1 MKQEYNRAMEQV
13 RLSGE
18 ATDRVLRAMEEKR
31 QGRRRPAKRRWA
43 AAVAVAALV
52 LMTGTAFAVAWRAGV
67 LEAFFQGD
75 TSRLEPYV
83 QTAVDS
89 AENGDY
95 RLTVDSTINDGRTLY
110 AVITVEGLNDRAV
123 ADLKSNR
130 IIAES
135 HRDMWGQD
143 MVDML
148 MEDGGAGPM
157 TFNAYFVD
165 SGESVSG
172 MGSRELAAPSDTSRS
187 WRLEVSMSTADQWPG
202 SGTVGLWL
210 DFMGKGKAVQIPTDV
225 VVETISMDIDR
236 EVPAKQLGGRTVY
249 VQSLEVTPVSFSYV
263 GTWWDEERQ
272 ELLEPLVFFRLTDGQ
287 VMTCAQLGFAY
298 RDRDGISW
306 EDSDYALSKYR
317 GDTVLDLSQIKSII
331 LGDLE
336 FPVDGSA
343 PFHTEV
349 DERLYP
355 FQVELLRYP
364 VSDTYCGYVA
374 DLADLCEKL
383 GADYAWDAETKTAT
397 ATYRGVT
404 VALTA
409 GSSTALVDGAPLE
422 MEAGVWNEQ
431 REEDERFPLPAVEN
445 GGTLAARL
453 SVFSDSWDLAAEEDF
468 VTVGEEEQ
476 AVSFTI
482 TP

>member
-43 AAVAVAALV
+43 AAVAVAAMV

-130 IIAES
+130 VIAES

-187 WRLEVSMSTADQWPG
+187 WRAQINMSDIFREQ
-202 SGTVGLWL
+202 GTGPIVLYL
-210 DFMGKGKAVQIPTDV
+210 DFIGEDYAVQIPTDV
-225 VVETISMDIDR
+225 TVETITLSVGR
-236 EVPAKQLGGRTVY
+236 EVATAPGSGKTAYVDALELSPISLTYVGDPVDDNNTDIPPLFFRRADGTVTTRTQLGLSHRRTEDPPEAQYATLIYQTDV
-249 VQSLEVTPVSFSYV
+249 PMAP
-263 GTWWDEERQ
+263 EEFTS
-272 ELLEPLVFFRLTDGQ
+272 V
-287 VMTCAQLGFAY
+287 
-298 RDRDGISW
+298 
-306 EDSDYALSKYR
+306 
-317 GDTVLDLSQIKSII
+317 I
-331 LGDLE
+331 LGDTEIPL
-336 FPVDGSA
+336 DGGE

-364 VSDTYCGYVA
+364 VADTYCGYVA

-383 GADYAWDAETKTAT
+383 GADYTWDAETKTAT

-409 GSSTALVDGAPLE
+409 GSSTALVDGEPLE

-468 VTVGEEEQ
+468 VAVGEEEQ

-482 TP
+482 IP